1 MDGLRNI
8 QDEKFIYIYIY
19 IKHCLHF
26 ITNSLLT
33 FSQMLQTYLRYAH
46 AFFQVP
52 NWGGGGGGGDQAQRG
67 GIKCFL
73 RNDSLTG

>member
-52 NWGGGGGGGDQAQRG
+52 NWGGGGGAE
-67 GIKCFL
+67 IKH
-73 RNDSLTG
+73 SAGASSVSYVMIH